1 MSDSV
6 QKIAVVIDAMN
17 FRRAMAEKFLA
28 AWARYEN
35 VDLVSIAPEQARER
49 LGKDTDCSMLIYF
62 TARALCFSPGVLGEI
77 RDLRDLQ
84 PTAALVIVADNGC
97 LDDVSTAI
105 NAGAQGYLDIAMQP
119 AAALQA
125 LSFVLRG
132 GIYITPTAVLGEHPA
147 VAYPHNGGVVNGQHP
162 ACAVERS
169 DPHQIDQAAI
179 DPIGKEDV
187 AAKTVQLQLTERE
200 QAIISCLYVGDSNK
214 AIAHKLGMTEQAVKV
229 HLRQV
234 MRKLGVSN
242 RTQVATVAA
251 RNGLVSDNGADQLH
265 QDAADDAISL
275 GSHH

>member
-1 MSDSV
+1 MSESV
-6 QKIAVVIDAMN
+6 QKIAAVIDAID

-49 LGKDTDCSMLIYF
+49 LGKDMNCSMLIYF
-62 TARALCFSPGVLGEI
+62 AARALCFSPGVLGEI

-97 LDDVSTAI
+97 LDDVSTVV

-132 GIYITPTAVLGEHPA
+132 GIYITPTAVLGEHPS

-169 DPHQIDQAAI
+169 DPRQIDQAAI
-179 DPIGKEDV
+179 DPIRKEDV

-214 AIAHKLGMTEQAVKV
+214 AIAHKLGMTEPAVKV

-242 RTQVATVAA
+242 RTQVAIVAA
-251 RNGLVSDNGADQLH
+251 RNGLVSHNGADQLH
-265 QDAADDAISL
+265 QDVADAAIST
-275 GSHH
+275 GPHH

>member
-1 MSDSV
+1 MSGSA
-6 QKIAVVIDAMN
+6 QKIAAVIDAMS

-35 VDLVSIAPEQARER
+35 VALVSIAPEQARER
-49 LGKDTDCSMLIYF
+49 LGKDMDCSMLIYF

-97 LDDVSTAI
+97 FDDVSTAI

-119 AAALQA
+119 SAALQA

-132 GIYITPTAVLGEHPA
+132 GIYITPTPVLGGHPA

-162 ACAVERS
+162 ACTGVDSIR
-169 DPHQIDQAAI
+169 
-179 DPIGKEDV
+179 KEDV

-214 AIAHKLGMTEQAVKV
+214 AIARKLGMTEPAVKV

-251 RNGLVSDNGADQLH
+251 RNGLVFHNGADQLH
-265 QDAADDAISL
+265 QDAANDAIST
-275 GSHH
+275 GPHH